1 MIMVNDTRAAR
12 SPHPLTVVADVQVS
26 LEVAH
31 ILEGEGIPP
40 SQASPP
46 VVAVAQ
52 EVLAEAQSLLAPAAL
67 YTLLPV
73 RAVEHEQIILAGG
86 EVFAGPLAMRAL
98 AGASEAVAAVCTI
111 GSALEERSAA
121 LFAAGQPLQG
131 LAMDGAGTAAIR
143 LLAGAVGV
151 RICDEATARGLSV
164 GMSASAGQEGWPI
177 TQQRV
182 LFGLLPT
189 EKIGV
194 RLTDSCLMLPRK
206 SVSFV
211 VGLGPDMRAD
221 VVPCDF
227 CSKRERCRWRRQ
239 KTDMDKS

>member
-1 MIMVNDTRAAR
+1 MAYDTHAAQ
-12 SPHPLTVVADVQVS
+12 SPNPLTLVADVQVS

-31 ILEGEGIPP
+31 ILEGQGIPTA
-40 SQASPP
+40 QASPP
-46 VVAVAQ
+46 VVAAAQ

-73 RAVEHEQIILAGG
+73 RAVEHEQILLDGG
-86 EVFAGPLAMRAL
+86 AAFAGPLAARAL
-98 AGASEAVAAVCTI
+98 AGASEAIAAVCTI
-111 GSALEERSAA
+111 GSALEERSTA
-121 LFAAGQPLQG
+121 LFAEGYPLQG

-143 LLAGAVGV
+143 LVTSAVGV
-151 RICDEATARGLSV
+151 RICDEATVRGLSM
-164 GMSASAGQEGWPI
+164 GMAANPGQEGWPI

-182 LFGLLPT
+182 LFGLLPA

-194 RLTDSCLMLPRK
+194 HLTDSCLMLPRK

-221 VVPCDF
+221 ALPCDF

-239 KTDMDKS
+239 KTSMAKP

>member
-1 MIMVNDTRAAR
+1 MVNDMHATQ
-12 SPHPLTVVADVQVS
+12 SSNPLTVVAGVQVS

-31 ILEGEGIPP
+31 ILEGQGIPP

-52 EVLAEAQSLLAPAAL
+52 EVLEEAQSLLAPAAL

-73 RAVEHEQIILAGG
+73 RAVEHEQILLDGG
-86 EVFAGPLAMRAL
+86 AVFAGPLAARAL
-98 AGASEAVAAVCTI
+98 AGAAELAVVVCTI

-131 LAMDGAGTAAIR
+131 LAMDGAGTAAVGQ
-143 LLAGAVGV
+143 LAGKVGV

-164 GMSASAGQEGWPI
+164 GMRASPGQEGWPI
-177 TQQRV
+177 TQQRA
-182 LFGLLPT
+182 LFDLLPAET
-189 EKIGV
+189 IGV

-211 VGLGPDMRAD
+211 FGLGPDIRAD
-221 VVPCDF
+221 AVPCDF

-239 KTDMDKS
+239 KTDMGKP

>member
-1 MIMVNDTRAAR
+1 MVVDAHAAQP
-12 SPHPLTVVADVQVS
+12 SNPLAVVAGIQVS

-31 ILEGEGIPP
+31 ILEGQGIPP
-40 SQASPP
+40 AQASPP

-52 EVLAEAQSLLAPAAL
+52 EVLAEAQSLLALAAL
-67 YTLLPV
+67 YTILPV
-73 RAVEHEQIILAGG
+73 RAVEHEQIHLDGG
-86 EVFAGPLAMRAL
+86 AIFAGPLAARAL

-111 GSALEERSAA
+111 GPALEERSAA
-121 LFAAGQPLQG
+121 LFATGYPLQG

-164 GMSASAGQEGWPI
+164 GMSASPGQEGWPI
-177 TQQRV
+177 TQQRA
-182 LFGLLPT
+182 LFGLLPAET
-189 EKIGV
+189 IGV
-194 RLTDSCLMLPRK
+194 HLTDSCLMLPRK

-221 VVPCDF
+221 ALPCDF

-239 KTDMDKS
+239 KTDMGKP

>member
-1 MIMVNDTRAAR
+1 MVDNAR
-12 SPHPLTVVADVQVS
+12 TVQSPHSLTAATGIQVS
-26 LEVAH
+26 LEVSH
-31 ILEGEGIPP
+31 ILEGQGVPP
-40 SQASPP
+40 SKASPA

-73 RAVEHEQIILAGG
+73 RAVEHEQIHLDGG
-86 EVFAGPLAMRAL
+86 AVFAGPLAARVL
-98 AGASEAVAAVCTI
+98 AGASEAVVAVCTI
-111 GSALEERSAA
+111 GPALEERSAA
-121 LFAAGQPLQG
+121 LFAAGYPLQG
-131 LAMDGAGTAAIR
+131 LAMDGAGTAAVR
-143 LLAGAVGV
+143 LVAGAVGV

-164 GMSASAGQEGWPI
+164 GMSADPGQEGWPI

-182 LFGLLPT
+182 LFGLLPA

-221 VVPCDF
+221 AVPCDF
-227 CSKRERCRWRRQ
+227 CSKRERCHWRRQ
-239 KTDMDKS
+239 KADVEKL

>member
-1 MIMVNDTRAAR
+1 MVDDTHAAQ
-12 SPHPLTVVADVQVS
+12 SPHSLTAVAGVQVS
-26 LEVAH
+26 LEAAH
-31 ILEGEGIPP
+31 ILEGQGIPP
-40 SQASPP
+40 ALASPP

-52 EVLAEAQSLLAPAAL
+52 EVLAEAQSLLAPAAR
-67 YTLLPV
+67 YTRLPV
-73 RAVEHEQIILAGG
+73 RAVEHEQIVLDGG
-86 EVFAGPLAMRAL
+86 AVFAGPLAARAL

-111 GSALEERSAA
+111 GPALEERSAA
-121 LFAAGQPLQG
+121 LFAEGYPLQG

-164 GMSASAGQEGWPI
+164 GMSASLGQEGWPI

-182 LFGLLPT
+182 LFGLLPA

-194 RLTDSCLMLPRK
+194 HLTDSCLMLPRK

-221 VVPCDF
+221 ALPCDF

-239 KTDMDKS
+239 KAGVEKP

>member
-1 MIMVNDTRAAR
+1 MADATHATQ
-12 SPHPLTVVADVQVS
+12 SPHPLTVVTDVRVS

-31 ILEGEGIPP
+31 ILEGQGVPP
-40 SQASPP
+40 SKASPP

-73 RAVEHEQIILAGG
+73 RAVEHEQILLDGG
-86 EVFAGPLAMRAL
+86 AVFAGSLATRVL
-98 AGASEAVAAVCTI
+98 AGASEAVVAVCTI
-111 GSALEERSAA
+111 GPTLEERSAA
-121 LFAAGQPLQG
+121 LFATGHPLEG

-143 LLAGAVGV
+143 LVAGAVGV

-164 GMSASAGQEGWPI
+164 GMSADPGQEGWPI

-182 LFGLLPT
+182 LFGLLPA

-194 RLTDSCLMLPRK
+194 HLTDSCLMLPRK

-221 VVPCDF
+221 AVPCDF

-239 KTDMDKS
+239 QADVEKP

>member
-1 MIMVNDTRAAR
+1 MIDDAHAAQ
-12 SPHPLTVVADVQVS
+12 PPNPLTVVVDIRVS
-26 LEVAH
+26 LEVTH
-31 ILEGEGIPP
+31 ILEGQGVPP

-46 VVAVAQ
+46 VVVVAQ
-52 EVLAEAQSLLAPAAL
+52 EVLEEAQSLLAPAAL
-67 YTLLPV
+67 YSLLPV
-73 RAVEHEQIILAGG
+73 RAVEHEQILLDGG
-86 EVFAGPLAMRAL
+86 AVFAGPLASRAL
-98 AGASEAVAAVCTI
+98 AGAAELAVAVCTI
-111 GSALEERSAA
+111 GSALEERSSA
-121 LFAAGQPLQG
+121 LFAAGHLLQG
-131 LAMDGAGTAAIR
+131 LAMDGAGTAAVR

-151 RICDEATARGLSV
+151 RICDEATARSLSV
-164 GMSASAGQEGWPI
+164 GMSASPGQEGWPI
-177 TQQRV
+177 TQQRA

-221 VVPCDF
+221 AVPCDF

-239 KTDMDKS
+239 KTGMGRP

>member
-1 MIMVNDTRAAR
+1 MVDNAHATQ
-12 SPHPLTVVADVQVS
+12 SPHPLTVVTEIQVS
-26 LEVAH
+26 LEVTH
-31 ILEGEGIPP
+31 ILEGQGVPP
-40 SQASPP
+40 AKASPA

-52 EVLAEAQSLLAPAAL
+52 EVLAEARSLLAPAAL

-73 RAVEHEQIILAGG
+73 RAVEHEQILLDGG
-86 EVFAGPLAMRAL
+86 AVFAGPLAARVL

-111 GSALEERSAA
+111 GPALEERSAA
-121 LFAAGQPLQG
+121 LFAAGYPLQG

-143 LLAGAVGV
+143 LVAGAVGV
-151 RICDEATARGLSV
+151 RICDEATAHGLSV
-164 GMSASAGQEGWPI
+164 GMSADPGQEGWPI

-182 LFGLLPT
+182 LFGLLPA

-194 RLTDSCLMLPRK
+194 HLTNSCLMLPRK

-221 VVPCDF
+221 AVPCDF

-239 KTDMDKS
+239 KAGVEKP

>member
-1 MIMVNDTRAAR
+1 MADNAYGTR
-12 SPHPLTVVADVQVS
+12 SPHPLTVVADIQVS

-31 ILEGEGIPP
+31 ILEGQGVPP
-40 SQASPP
+40 AKASPA

-52 EVLAEAQSLLAPAAL
+52 EVLAEAQSLIAPAAL

-73 RAVEHEQIILAGG
+73 RAVEHEQILLDGG
-86 EVFAGPLAMRAL
+86 AVFEGPLAARVL
-98 AGASEAVAAVCTI
+98 AGADEAVVAVCTI
-111 GSALEERSAA
+111 GRALEERSAA
-121 LFAAGQPLQG
+121 LFAAGSPLRG

-143 LLAGAVGV
+143 LVAGAVGS
-151 RICDEATARGLSV
+151 RICDEAAARGLSA
-164 GMSASAGQEGWPI
+164 GMSADPGQEGWPI

-182 LFGLLPT
+182 LFDVLPA

-221 VVPCDF
+221 AVPCDF
-227 CSKRERCRWRRQ
+227 CSKRERCHWRRQ
-239 KTDMDKS
+239 TADVKKP

>member
-1 MIMVNDTRAAR
+1 MADNAHAAQ
-12 SPHPLTVVADVQVS
+12 SPHPLTVVAEIQVS
-26 LEVAH
+26 LEVTH
-31 ILEGEGIPP
+31 ILEGQGIPP
-40 SQASPP
+40 AKASPA

-52 EVLAEAQSLLAPAAL
+52 EVLAEARSLLAPAAL

-73 RAVEHEQIILAGG
+73 RAVEHEQILLDGG
-86 EVFAGPLAMRAL
+86 AVFAGPLAARVL

-111 GSALEERSAA
+111 GPALEERSAA
-121 LFAAGQPLQG
+121 LFAAGYPLQG

-151 RICDEATARGLSV
+151 RICDEATARGLRV
-164 GMSASAGQEGWPI
+164 GMSADPGQEGWPI

-182 LFGLLPT
+182 LFDLLPA

-221 VVPCDF
+221 AVPCDF
-227 CSKRERCRWRRQ
+227 CSKRERCHWRRQ
-239 KTDMDKS
+239 KTGVEK